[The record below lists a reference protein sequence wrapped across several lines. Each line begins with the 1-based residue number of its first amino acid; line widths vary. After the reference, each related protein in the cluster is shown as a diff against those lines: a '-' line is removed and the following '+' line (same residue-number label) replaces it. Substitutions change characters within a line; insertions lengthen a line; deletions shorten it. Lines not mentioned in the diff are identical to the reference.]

1 MAIIENGY
9 LRGQIRNLVNRKV
22 GDKNVVQSKSLD
34 KIRQTRWTEAAA
46 SDFGTASAAGA
57 TIRRA
62 FNAVHQNIHD
72 SGMHNR
78 LVRRMQRVLLGN
90 GKYDPGEQR
99 IARGNIQRLVG
110 FQFNKNCH
118 IYDYLYFDT
127 NVTFAAT
134 GTTSVQLPELNTQQN
149 FYWPKACNLI
159 ILKIE
164 IVALSFDQKYALT
177 IGSHEI
183 ELTRYDNQ
191 KHEATTLTFDS
202 PDKNYDTILV
212 SLSTLY
218 LEKRSSYALLL
229 NSVDLNPAGIIAA
242 HNLRNPE

>member
-9 LRGQIRNLVNRKV
+9 LRGQISNLINRKV
-22 GDKNVVQSKSLD
+22 GDKNVVQSKSSD
-34 KIRQTRWTEAAA
+34 KINQTRWSEAAA

-62 FNAVHQNIHD
+62 FNAVHQKVHD

-78 LVRRMQRVLLGN
+78 LVKRMQRVLLGN
-90 GKYDPGEQR
+90 GKYEPGDQR
-99 IARGNIQRLVG
+99 ITRGNIQRLVG

-127 NVTFAAT
+127 NVTFSAP
-134 GTTSVQLPELNTQQN
+134 GTTSVHLPELNAQRN
-149 FYWPKACNLI
+149 FYWPKACNHI

-164 IVALSFDQKYALT
+164 IVALSFDKKYART

-191 KHEATTLTFDS
+191 QHEARTLTFDS
-202 PDKNYDTILV
+202 PDKDYDTILV

-242 HNLRNPE
+242 HNLRNPL